1 MHNEPVP
8 LKATCPSNEK
18 PNKDLFTIP
27 PWKYSKDN
35 NTNIYIYY

>member
-8 LKATCPSNEK
+8 LKATSPSNEK

-27 PWKYSKDN
+27 FWKYKKDN
-35 NTNIYIYY
+35 NTNI